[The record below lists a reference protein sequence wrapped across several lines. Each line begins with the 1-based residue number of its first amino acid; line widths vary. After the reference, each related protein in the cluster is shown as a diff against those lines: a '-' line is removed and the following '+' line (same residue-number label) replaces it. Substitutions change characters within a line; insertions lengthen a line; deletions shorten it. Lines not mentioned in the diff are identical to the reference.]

1 MKAEFIKDIHEG
13 LFFTKKANLGKMDL
27 EQAASYALLI
37 SCTLNILRY
46 EKETMHFA
54 QDYARKTLSYVDF
67 KGFRSSATDL
77 YNLLAILQDPNQ
89 INLEK
94 LKPHKSNEILAGRMH
109 LPVLQTKAYLHRM
122 AANKIQTEQDRQ
134 YFFKLDSGLA
144 ISNPDYSAIRRLASD
159 WPRLL
164 PRERKLVVTRLLLA
178 LRHMGTSDVLK
189 QLEIVSKIKNYEL
202 NDVCNPETGKN
213 CDTKPTASSKP
224 GSILGT
230 IGKGLAIGA
239 AAALGGAALGYALTR
254 DKK

>member
-27 EQAASYALLI
+27 EQAGNYALLI
-37 SCTLNILRY
+37 LCTLNILRY
-46 EKETMHFA
+46 EKETMHFS

-89 INLEK
+89 VNLDK

-134 YFFKLDSGLA
+134 YFFKLDNGLA
-144 ISNPDYSAIRRLASD
+144 TSNADYSAIRRLASD

-164 PRERKLVVTRLLLA
+164 PRERKLLVTRLLLA

-202 NDVCNPETGKN
+202 SDVCNPETGKN
-213 CDTKPTASSKP
+213 CDVKSQPAKKS
-224 GSILGT
+224 GT
-230 IGKGLAIGA
+230 VMGAIGKSLALGA
-239 AAALGGAALGYALTR
+239 AAAVGGAALGYALTR